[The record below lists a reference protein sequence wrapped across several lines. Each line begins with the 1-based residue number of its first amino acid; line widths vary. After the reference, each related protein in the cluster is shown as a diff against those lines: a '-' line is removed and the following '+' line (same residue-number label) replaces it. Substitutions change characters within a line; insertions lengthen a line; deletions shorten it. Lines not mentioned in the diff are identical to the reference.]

1 MKISVVI
8 PVYNAKKSIKNA
20 IESVLSQTYCGDI
33 EIIVVND
40 GSTDGCDK
48 IVDDLILKFDNIR
61 LINKKNGGVSS
72 ARNIGVS
79 AAVGEWIAFLDAD
92 DIWLPEKLEK
102 QIAEIKK
109 EKIDFIGCNRNQE
122 VYPFF
127 KKNNKRLFCLS
138 AKDLLFKWYPHTS
151 TALVK
156 RSVLLQAG
164 LYDEKRTH
172 AEDGDLFLRVIIFCD
187 IWILNEDLV
196 FTGGGKRSF
205 GDSGLSANMPKMY
218 QGEILALKS
227 ARERHQINY
236 LEFTFFFF
244 WLSIKYF
251 RRQLIVRFS

>member
-8 PVYNAKKSIKNA
+8 PVYNAKNSIKNA
-20 IESVLSQTYCGDI
+20 IESVLNQTYSGDI
-33 EIIVVND
+33 EVIVVND

-48 IVDDLILKFDNIR
+48 IVEDLASKFDSIK
-61 LINKKNGGVSS
+61 LVNKKNGGVSS
-72 ARNIGVS
+72 ARNIGIS
-79 AAVGEWIAFLDAD
+79 TAVGEWIAFLDAD

-102 QIAEIKK
+102 QIVEIKK

-156 RSVLLQAG
+156 KSILLQAG

-172 AEDGDLFLRVIIFCD
+172 AEDGDLFLRVIMFCD
-187 IWILNEDLV
+187 MWVLNEDLV

-218 QGEILALKS
+218 QGEIKALKS
-227 ARERHQINY
+227 ARVRHQINH
-236 LEFTFFFF
+236 LEFIFFFF

-251 RRQLIVRFS
+251 RRQLIVIFS